1 MISRSITDIWERSD
15 VSNWQV
21 SPKTIVSPSPRTF
34 VDAHWAFQRY
44 QQVRARLPRSGLPGR
59 AEHRADLG
67 ELADHFDVFV
77 FDSFGV
83 LNVGGAP
90 IEGAARRIASLRA
103 LGKEVLVL
111 TNAARDPLA
120 SLPAKYARL
129 GFDFTSP
136 EIISSREV
144 LAIHLKA
151 RSIEE
156 PWWVVAPESSEIAE
170 FDVPMLHAA
179 PPHGAGGIIL
189 LSAQTLSDALMD
201 ELAAALTSRPVPLL
215 VGNPDLVA
223 PREEGFSLEPGA
235 AAHQLADEIG
245 VVPEFFG
252 KPFANAFDAVLA
264 RLAGRAARARIAMVG
279 DTLHTD
285 ILGGSAAGF
294 GTVLVSEH
302 GVLKGLDIPVAMAQ
316 SGISPDFI
324 VPHI

>member
-1 MISRSITDIWERSD
+1 MSH
-15 VSNWQV
+15 
-21 SPKTIVSPSPRTF
+21 SPRTF

-44 QQVRARLPRSGLPGR
+44 QQVRPRLPQMGRPGK

-67 ELADHFDVFV
+67 ELAGQFDVFV

-90 IEGAARRIASLRA
+90 IEGAARRIAHLRA

-111 TNAARDPLA
+111 TNAATDPLA

-129 GFDFTSP
+129 GFDFTAS
-136 EIISSREV
+136 EIISSRGV
-144 LAIHLKA
+144 LAAQLKN
-151 RSIEE
+151 RPVEG
-156 PWWVVAPESSEIAE
+156 PWWAVAPPSSALDE
-170 FDVPMLHAA
+170 FDVPVLHAA
-179 PPHGAGGIIL
+179 PPEGAGGIIL
-189 LSAQTLSDALMD
+189 LSAQTLTDVMLAELTEALKV
-201 ELAAALTSRPVPLL
+201 RPVPLL

-252 KPFANAFDAVLA
+252 KPFGNAFDAVVE
-264 RLAGRAARARIAMVG
+264 RLAARAVRARIAMVG

-294 GTVLVSEH
+294 GTVLVSDH
-302 GVLKGLDIPVAMAQ
+302 GVLQGLDIPAAMAE
-316 SGISPDFI
+316 SGIYPDFI